1 MKRTG
6 RAPRYGRPLEIAV
19 FPANAWQCYA
29 EDDTAAVLCRR
40 LGNMYYLHF
49 EIRQTSFVSP
59 SLLQP
64 NSGRLIISVVVNP
77 VLLTI
82 LGFVVGLALSFRSS
96 SAYER

>member
-40 LGNMYYLHF
+40 LGNMHYLHF
-49 EIRQTSFVSP
+49 EIR
-59 SLLQP
+59 
-64 NSGRLIISVVVNP
+64 
-77 VLLTI
+77 
-82 LGFVVGLALSFRSS
+82 
-96 SAYER
+96 